1 MKKLKQSTKMKVI
14 TGEVSFYTTVKQ
26 IRGDFGT
33 SMYFTTA
40 VNAALDA
47 LENARTNANLAPIGI
62 CGNWIG
68 YPIQLDIVQC

>member
-47 LENARTNANLAPIGI
+47 LENARMSSDIAPIGI
-62 CGNWIG
+62 GGNWIG
-68 YPIQLDIVQC
+68 YPIQLDIVQ